1 MFLKFAYPEFLYV
14 ALPAFFIVFLYKIR
28 SSKLPFYVYPLAKKL
43 SVAGCV
49 KRSYH
54 NQVLF
59 FLRGLV
65 LLTLTF
71 LVARPQWIDEKS
83 QVNIEGID
91 MAIALDVSGSMQL
104 FDDLQDQRTRIDVAK
119 NEAIRFIER
128 RTNDPMSV
136 VVFGRDALTLCP
148 LTLDKKILKEIV
160 GSLQLGIIDPN
171 GTFLGTGLA
180 TAISRL
186 RKSTAKGKVVILL
199 TDGEPTPPEKIDP
212 DVAIEL
218 AKEFDIKVYTV
229 GIGNEHGGYINHPFG
244 VQQAGVKLNTELLKK
259 IANQTGGTFLKA
271 GNPKELREAYNK
283 IDLLEKTK
291 HETDIFH
298 NYYEAFLSFIWILL
312 VLIGL
317 EFIARLFVWRG
328 I

>member
-1 MFLKFAYPEFLYV
+1 MSRFANDR
-14 ALPAFFIVFLYKIR
+14 IK
-28 SSKLPFYVYPLAKKL
+28 
-43 SVAGCV
+43 
-49 KRSYH
+49 
-54 NQVLF
+54 
-59 FLRGLV
+59 
-65 LLTLTF
+65 
-71 LVARPQWIDEKS
+71 
-83 QVNIEGID
+83 EG
-91 MAIALDVSGSMQL
+91 SEGSM
-104 FDDLQDQRTRIDVAK
+104 
-119 NEAIRFIER
+119 
-128 RTNDPMSV
+128 
-136 VVFGRDALTLCP
+136 
-148 LTLDKKILKEIV
+148 
-160 GSLQLGIIDPN
+160 
-171 GTFLGTGLA
+171 
-180 TAISRL
+180 
-186 RKSTAKGKVVILL
+186 
-199 TDGEPTPPEKIDP
+199 
-212 DVAIEL
+212 